1 MELSVFPDVAGSLW
15 SLANLWQGHMPG
27 VVEAI
32 NSSDD
37 GQWVAVGTRKHTGGT
52 RALEGRLQNGSPL
65 RCGPANTRYRSARL
79 PPIWGALPYH
89 SLGRGCSC
97 TAALGVDIPGVDDGM
112 QICSGDGND
121 VNDACADL
129 LGQCGW
135 CGSS

>member
-1 MELSVFPDVAGSLW
+1 MGSCGDKKAYW
-15 SLANLWQGHMPG
+15 GYKSLG
-27 VVEAI
+27 
-32 NSSDD
+32 
-37 GQWVAVGTRKHTGGT
+37 
-52 RALEGRLQNGSPL
+52 RATAERFTLEIL

-89 SLGRGCSC
+89 SLGRGCPC
-97 TAALGVDIPGVDDGM
+97 TAALGVDIPGADDGM

-129 LGQCGW
+129 LGWCGW